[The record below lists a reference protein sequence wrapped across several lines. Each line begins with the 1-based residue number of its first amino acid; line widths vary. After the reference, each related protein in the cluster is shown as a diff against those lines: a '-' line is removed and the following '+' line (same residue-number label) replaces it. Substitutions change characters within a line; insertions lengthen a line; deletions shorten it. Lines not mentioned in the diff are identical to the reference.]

1 MVAKLNAV
9 FNKIKADGRID
20 KKELTELL
28 KAAADGKG
36 ITETEAKKLHQ
47 IREQHAD
54 LFTRG
59 AREGFDRFLTHMD
72 RSWSRTKDV
81 HLPNL
86 DENKIKELLLADPR
100 IGIATGR
107 SGGGKGGSTVTRP
120 RPGGGSERP
129 RGGGTERPTVRPS
142 PSK

>member
-36 ITETEAKKLHQ
+36 ITEAEAKKLHQ
-47 IREQHAD
+47 IRNDHPD
-54 LFTRG
+54 LFTRA
-59 AREGFDRFLTHMD
+59 ARDGFDRFLTAMD

-86 DENKIKELLLADPR
+86 DEAKIKQLLLADPR

-107 SGGGKGGSTVTRP
+107 SGGGKGGTVTP
-120 RPGGGSERP
+120 P
-129 RGGGTERPTVRPS
+129 RGGGTERPTVRPRPS
-142 PSK
+142 PGK